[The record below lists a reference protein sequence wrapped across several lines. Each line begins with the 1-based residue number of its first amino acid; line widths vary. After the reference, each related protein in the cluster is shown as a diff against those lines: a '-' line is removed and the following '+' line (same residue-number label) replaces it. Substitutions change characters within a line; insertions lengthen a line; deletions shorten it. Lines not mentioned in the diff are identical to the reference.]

1 MEQKMINGVYCQNM
15 PCCGIFAA
23 ALASGKEP
31 QEVFD
36 AYKAKFKKTGRW
48 KGSTTTKGLK
58 ELMRNQL
65 GVKFVEIPDL
75 KWMTVRQFAVN
86 YTKRSGTYLVWV
98 RGHVMT
104 ISKGRLIDQW
114 HCQPIETA
122 KKNRCKIVSVVE
134 IVNAPDI
141 PEGQIS
147 GNATKEQLA
156 EAQQKRDAE
165 KLEADKAKL
174 WKGCCKFGL
183 DSKKIGE
190 FENSI
195 EISIDFEDL
204 ESKKEQAI
212 AKISGSLKVKG
223 FRPGKIPKNIVTRE
237 VGEDY
242 ILEEAVD
249 LYLPEQI
256 FDILQKEEIN
266 PAVRPVVK
274 ELKKEKK
281 SFKVDVLITLWPTL
295 LKLPKLNQTVEVES
309 ITPTEDEI
317 NEQIERIKLQFGEV
331 EKVERPS
338 KASDYLLVNISSLE
352 NGTEV
357 KEFNYQDYLY
367 ELGSNLLTP
376 SMDSKLEGVS
386 SGAIIKFN
394 DDIPALGKTNV
405 EITVLVKEIKQKVM
419 PELTDEWV
427 SSVTEFDTVKEMN
440 EELVKNIEDAK
451 KRQVAN
457 QYQGLL
463 TSKIIDESKLELP
476 EQLVIAEMDSILQNF
491 MNELK
496 QNNIKIED
504 YLKITGLTEET
515 LQDDLKN
522 QATRNLS
529 MVVILD
535 KVVEQEDLKL
545 DEIDI
550 KYIDE
555 HMGTHDEGDQ
565 AEGASHRI
573 NLESES
579 LRNKAM
585 VHILKQG
592 VSVDSNGEKVYLQDV
607 YNQVEELREEE

>member
-1 MEQKMINGVYCQNM
+1 MK
-15 PCCGIFAA
+15 
-23 ALASGKEP
+23 
-31 QEVFD
+31 
-36 AYKAKFKKTGRW
+36 YKVKKVG
-48 KGSTTTKGLK
+48 
-58 ELMRNQL
+58 
-65 GVKFVEIPDL
+65 D
-75 KWMTVRQFAVN
+75 
-86 YTKRSGTYLVWV
+86 
-98 RGHVMT
+98 
-104 ISKGRLIDQW
+104 
-114 HCQPIETA
+114 
-122 KKNRCKIVSVVE
+122 
-134 IVNAPDI
+134 
-141 PEGQIS
+141 
-147 GNATKEQLA
+147 
-156 EAQQKRDAE
+156 
-165 KLEADKAKL
+165 
-174 WKGCCKFGL
+174 
-183 DSKKIGE
+183 

-195 EISIDFEDL
+195 EINIDFDDL
-204 ESKKEQAI
+204 DSKKEQAI
-212 AKISGSLKVKG
+212 TKISGSLKVKG
-223 FRPGKIPKNIVTRE
+223 FRPGKIPKNIVIRE

-274 ELKKEKK
+274 DLKKEKK

-295 LKLPKLNQTVEVES
+295 SKLPKLNQKVEVES
-309 ITPTEDEI
+309 ITPTEEEI

-338 KASDYLLVNISSLE
+338 KASDYLLVNISSIE

-367 ELGSNLLTP
+367 ELGSNTLTP
-376 SMDSKLEGVS
+376 AMDLKLEGVS

-394 DDIPALGKTNV
+394 DDIPTLGKSNV

-427 SSVTEFDTVKEMN
+427 SSVTEFDTVVEMN
-440 EELVKNIEDAK
+440 EEIVKNIEEAK

-476 EQLVIAEMDSILQNF
+476 EQLIIAEMDSILQNF

-515 LQDDLKN
+515 LQEDLKN

-535 KVVEQEDLKL
+535 KVAEDENLKL
-545 DEIDI
+545 DE
-550 KYIDE
+550 KEVQYIDE
-555 HMGTHDEGDQ
+555 YIGTLDEGDQ
-565 AEGASHRI
+565 VEAASRRL

-585 VHILKQG
+585 IHVLKQG
-592 VSVDSNGEKVYLQDV
+592 VSVDANGEKVYLQDV
-607 YNQVEELREEE
+607 YNQEQEIREEE

>member
-1 MEQKMINGVYCQNM
+1 MK
-15 PCCGIFAA
+15 
-23 ALASGKEP
+23 
-31 QEVFD
+31 
-36 AYKAKFKKTGRW
+36 YKVKKVG
-48 KGSTTTKGLK
+48 
-58 ELMRNQL
+58 
-65 GVKFVEIPDL
+65 D
-75 KWMTVRQFAVN
+75 
-86 YTKRSGTYLVWV
+86 
-98 RGHVMT
+98 
-104 ISKGRLIDQW
+104 
-114 HCQPIETA
+114 
-122 KKNRCKIVSVVE
+122 
-134 IVNAPDI
+134 
-141 PEGQIS
+141 
-147 GNATKEQLA
+147 
-156 EAQQKRDAE
+156 
-165 KLEADKAKL
+165 
-174 WKGCCKFGL
+174 
-183 DSKKIGE
+183 

-195 EISIDFEDL
+195 EINIDFEDL
-204 ESKKEQAI
+204 EYKKEQAI

-223 FRPGKIPKNIVTRE
+223 FRPGKIPKNIVIRE

-242 ILEEAVD
+242 ILEESVD

-281 SFKVDVLITLWPTL
+281 SYKVDVLITLWPTL
-295 LKLPKLNQTVEVES
+295 SKLPKLNQTVEVES

-338 KASDYLLVNISSLE
+338 KASDYLLVNISSIE
-352 NGTEV
+352 NGVEV

-367 ELGSNLLTP
+367 ELGSNTLTP

-394 DDIPALGKTNV
+394 DDIPALGKSNI
-405 EITVLVKEIKQKVM
+405 EITVLVKEIKQKIM

-504 YLKITGLTEET
+504 YFKITGLTEET
-515 LQDDLKN
+515 LQEDLKN

-535 KVVEQEDLKL
+535 KVAEDEEMTL
-545 DEIDI
+545 DE
-550 KYIDE
+550 KEVQYIDE
-555 HMGTHDEGDQ
+555 YIGTLDEVDEVE
-565 AEGASHRI
+565 AASRRL

-585 VHILKQG
+585 IHVLKQG
-592 VSVDSNGEKVYLQDV
+592 VSVDANGEKVYLQDV
-607 YNQVEELREEE
+607 YNQEEEE

>member
-1 MEQKMINGVYCQNM
+1 MK
-15 PCCGIFAA
+15 
-23 ALASGKEP
+23 
-31 QEVFD
+31 
-36 AYKAKFKKTGRW
+36 YK
-48 KGSTTTKGLK
+48 
-58 ELMRNQL
+58 
-65 GVKFVEIPDL
+65 
-75 KWMTVRQFAVN
+75 VRKV
-86 YTKRSGTYLVWV
+86 G
-98 RGHVMT
+98 
-104 ISKGRLIDQW
+104 D
-114 HCQPIETA
+114 
-122 KKNRCKIVSVVE
+122 
-134 IVNAPDI
+134 
-141 PEGQIS
+141 
-147 GNATKEQLA
+147 
-156 EAQQKRDAE
+156 
-165 KLEADKAKL
+165 
-174 WKGCCKFGL
+174 
-183 DSKKIGE
+183 

-195 EISIDFEDL
+195 EINIDFEDL
-204 ESKKEQAI
+204 ESKKEEAI

-223 FRPGKIPKNIVTRE
+223 FRPGKIPKNIVLRE

-274 ELKKEKK
+274 ELSKEKK

-295 LKLPKLNQTVEVES
+295 SKLPKLNQTVEVES

-338 KASDYLLVNISSLE
+338 KASDYLLVNISSIE
-352 NGTEV
+352 NGIEV

-394 DDIPALGKTNV
+394 DDIPSLGKSNV

-476 EQLVIAEMDSILQNF
+476 EQLIIAEMDSILQNF

-504 YLKITGLTEET
+504 YLNMTGLTEET
-515 LQDDLKN
+515 LQEDLKN

-535 KVVEQEDLKL
+535 KVAEEEELKL
-545 DEIDI
+545 DE
-550 KYIDE
+550 KEVQYIDE
-555 HMGTHDEGDQ
+555 YIQSLDEGDQ
-565 AEGASHRI
+565 VQAASRRL

-585 VHILKQG
+585 IHVLKQG
-592 VSVDSNGEKVYLQDV
+592 LSVDANGEKVYLQDV
-607 YNQVEELREEE
+607 YNQEEELREEE

>member
-1 MEQKMINGVYCQNM
+1 MK
-15 PCCGIFAA
+15 
-23 ALASGKEP
+23 
-31 QEVFD
+31 
-36 AYKAKFKKTGRW
+36 YKVKKVG
-48 KGSTTTKGLK
+48 
-58 ELMRNQL
+58 
-65 GVKFVEIPDL
+65 D
-75 KWMTVRQFAVN
+75 
-86 YTKRSGTYLVWV
+86 
-98 RGHVMT
+98 
-104 ISKGRLIDQW
+104 
-114 HCQPIETA
+114 
-122 KKNRCKIVSVVE
+122 
-134 IVNAPDI
+134 
-141 PEGQIS
+141 
-147 GNATKEQLA
+147 
-156 EAQQKRDAE
+156 
-165 KLEADKAKL
+165 
-174 WKGCCKFGL
+174 
-183 DSKKIGE
+183 

-195 EISIDFEDL
+195 EINIDFEDL
-204 ESKKEQAI
+204 ESKKEEAI

-223 FRPGKIPKNIVTRE
+223 FRPGKIPKNIVIRE

-274 ELKKEKK
+274 ELTKEKK

-295 LKLPKLNQTVEVES
+295 SKLPKLNQTVEVES

-394 DDIPALGKTNV
+394 DDIPALGKSNV

-476 EQLVIAEMDSILQNF
+476 EQLIIAEMDSILQNF

-504 YLKITGLTEET
+504 YLNMTGLTEET
-515 LQDDLKN
+515 LQEDLKN

-535 KVVEQEDLKL
+535 KVAEEEELKL
-545 DEIDI
+545 DE
-550 KYIDE
+550 KEVQYIDE
-555 HMGTHDEGDQ
+555 YIQSLDEGDQ
-565 AEGASHRI
+565 VQAASRRL

-585 VHILKQG
+585 IHVLKQG
-592 VSVDSNGEKVYLQDV
+592 LSVDANGEKVYLQDV
-607 YNQVEELREEE
+607 YNQEEELREEE

>member
-1 MEQKMINGVYCQNM
+1 MK
-15 PCCGIFAA
+15 
-23 ALASGKEP
+23 
-31 QEVFD
+31 
-36 AYKAKFKKTGRW
+36 YKVKKVG
-48 KGSTTTKGLK
+48 
-58 ELMRNQL
+58 
-65 GVKFVEIPDL
+65 D
-75 KWMTVRQFAVN
+75 
-86 YTKRSGTYLVWV
+86 
-98 RGHVMT
+98 
-104 ISKGRLIDQW
+104 
-114 HCQPIETA
+114 
-122 KKNRCKIVSVVE
+122 
-134 IVNAPDI
+134 
-141 PEGQIS
+141 
-147 GNATKEQLA
+147 
-156 EAQQKRDAE
+156 
-165 KLEADKAKL
+165 
-174 WKGCCKFGL
+174 
-183 DSKKIGE
+183 

-195 EISIDFEDL
+195 EINIDFEDL

-223 FRPGKIPKNIVTRE
+223 FRPGKIPKNIVIRE

-242 ILEEAVD
+242 ILEESVD

-281 SFKVDVLITLWPTL
+281 SYRVDVLITLWPTL
-295 LKLPKLNQTVEVES
+295 SKLPKLNQTVEVES

-338 KASDYLLVNISSLE
+338 KASDYLLVNISSIE
-352 NGTEV
+352 NGAEV

-367 ELGSNLLTP
+367 ELGSNTLTP

-394 DDIPALGKTNV
+394 DDIPALGKSNV
-405 EITVLVKEIKQKVM
+405 EITVLVKEIKQKIM

-504 YLKITGLTEET
+504 YFKITGLTEET
-515 LQDDLKN
+515 LQEDLKN

-535 KVVEQEDLKL
+535 KVAEDEEMTL
-545 DEIDI
+545 DE
-550 KYIDE
+550 KEVQYIDE
-555 HMGTHDEGDQ
+555 YIGTLDEGDEVE
-565 AEGASHRI
+565 AASRRL

-585 VHILKQG
+585 IHVLKQG
-592 VSVDSNGEKVYLQDV
+592 VSVDANGEKVYLQDV
-607 YNQVEELREEE
+607 YNQEEEEEE

>member
-1 MEQKMINGVYCQNM
+1 MK
-15 PCCGIFAA
+15 
-23 ALASGKEP
+23 
-31 QEVFD
+31 
-36 AYKAKFKKTGRW
+36 YKVKKVG
-48 KGSTTTKGLK
+48 
-58 ELMRNQL
+58 
-65 GVKFVEIPDL
+65 D
-75 KWMTVRQFAVN
+75 
-86 YTKRSGTYLVWV
+86 
-98 RGHVMT
+98 
-104 ISKGRLIDQW
+104 
-114 HCQPIETA
+114 
-122 KKNRCKIVSVVE
+122 
-134 IVNAPDI
+134 
-141 PEGQIS
+141 
-147 GNATKEQLA
+147 
-156 EAQQKRDAE
+156 
-165 KLEADKAKL
+165 
-174 WKGCCKFGL
+174 
-183 DSKKIGE
+183 

-195 EISIDFEDL
+195 EINIDFEDL
-204 ESKKEQAI
+204 ESKKEEAI

-223 FRPGKIPKNIVTRE
+223 FRPGKIPKNIVIRE

-274 ELKKEKK
+274 ELTKEKK

-295 LKLPKLNQTVEVES
+295 SKLPKLNQTVEVES

-394 DDIPALGKTNV
+394 DDIPALGKSNV

-476 EQLVIAEMDSILQNF
+476 EQLIIAEMDSILQNF

-504 YLKITGLTEET
+504 YLNITGLTEET
-515 LQDDLKN
+515 LQEDLKN

-535 KVVEQEDLKL
+535 KVAEVEELKL
-545 DEIDI
+545 DE
-550 KYIDE
+550 KEVHYIDE
-555 HMGTHDEGDQ
+555 YIGSLDEGDQ
-565 AEGASHRI
+565 FEAASRRL

-585 VHILKQG
+585 IHVLKQG
-592 VSVDSNGEKVYLQDV
+592 LSVDANGEKVYLQDV
-607 YNQVEELREEE
+607 YNQEEELREEE

>member
-1 MEQKMINGVYCQNM
+1 MK
-15 PCCGIFAA
+15 
-23 ALASGKEP
+23 
-31 QEVFD
+31 
-36 AYKAKFKKTGRW
+36 YKVKKVG
-48 KGSTTTKGLK
+48 
-58 ELMRNQL
+58 
-65 GVKFVEIPDL
+65 D
-75 KWMTVRQFAVN
+75 
-86 YTKRSGTYLVWV
+86 
-98 RGHVMT
+98 
-104 ISKGRLIDQW
+104 
-114 HCQPIETA
+114 
-122 KKNRCKIVSVVE
+122 
-134 IVNAPDI
+134 
-141 PEGQIS
+141 
-147 GNATKEQLA
+147 
-156 EAQQKRDAE
+156 
-165 KLEADKAKL
+165 
-174 WKGCCKFGL
+174 
-183 DSKKIGE
+183 

-195 EISIDFEDL
+195 EINIDFEDL
-204 ESKKEQAI
+204 ESKKEEAI

-223 FRPGKIPKNIVTRE
+223 FRPGKIPKNIVLRE

-274 ELKKEKK
+274 ELSKEKK

-295 LKLPKLNQTVEVES
+295 SKLPKLNQTVEVES

-338 KASDYLLVNISSLE
+338 KASDYLLVNISSIE
-352 NGTEV
+352 NGIEV

-394 DDIPALGKTNV
+394 DDIPSLGKSNV
-405 EITVLVKEIKQKVM
+405 EITVLVKEIKQKVI

-476 EQLVIAEMDSILQNF
+476 EQLIIAEMDSILQNF

-504 YLKITGLTEET
+504 YLNMTGLTEET
-515 LQDDLKN
+515 LQEDLKN

-535 KVVEQEDLKL
+535 KVAEEEELKL
-545 DEIDI
+545 DE
-550 KYIDE
+550 KEVQYIDE
-555 HMGTHDEGDQ
+555 YIESLDEGDQ
-565 AEGASHRI
+565 VQAASRRL

-585 VHILKQG
+585 IHVLKQG
-592 VSVDSNGEKVYLQDV
+592 LSVDVNGEKVYLQDV
-607 YNQVEELREEE
+607 YNQEEELREEE